1 MVRTAGA
8 KQPTPSFLELMVQ
21 VGVESVAR
29 RISAAVMRWITW
41 RGRRLEGRTPRGT
54 HRGVMMMG

>member
-1 MVRTAGA
+1 MARAAGG
-8 KQPTPSFLELMVQ
+8 KQLPPSLLKLVVQ
-21 VGVESVAR
+21 VGVESFAR
-29 RISAAVMRWITW
+29 RITW